1 MGFRPTIVVFQCQF
15 NLYDDGERQPMEASG
30 AARIKV
36 IRVPCSGRISPLFL
50 LNAVQDGA
58 DGIMVCGC
66 APHKCHFKE
75 GNFRAR
81 RQLDAFRNFLI
92 YLGLEPQRIRFVWL
106 DPMQSGGL
114 IGALEELK
122 EALGSV
128 GPATRLV
135 PRVTATRAGC

>member
-1 MGFRPTIVVFQCQF
+1 MGFRPAIVVFQCQF
-15 NLYDDGERQPMEASG
+15 NLYDDPDRPPIEAFG
-30 AARIKV
+30 AARVKV

-66 APHKCHFKE
+66 APQKCHFKE

-81 RQLDAFRNFLI
+81 RQLEAFRNLLL
-92 YLGLEPQRIRFVWL
+92 YLGLEPERIRFVWL
-106 DPMQSGGL
+106 DPLQSGGL

-122 EALGSV
+122 KALRNV

-135 PRVTATRAGC
+135 PRVRVM